1 MNQWFLFFFS
11 SFQWY
16 LAPLLM
22 KVSSLLPV
30 LASIICIVGFLFVG
44 ISYACLSS
52 VVFCAYFPYP
62 SWFLCCEMIWNEMWS
77 ILFPFSNVL
86 FVFSYFTNPISSKN
100 TSFLPVQ
107 AWCALAC
114 VFVGLCVSLWVSL
127 CLGCGYFLIIVVI
140 ELFFLLNLQQLRGFL
155 LSDLKCK
162 WVLFY
167 LSVLSIQPLG
177 RVIWAEIRL
186 SWRVGEREKT
196 EWFYFCSTFN
206 LKISLLWPLHGLLSS
221 QFLSKAGGSAEKSF
235 PLFENLQAFLITP
248 P

>member
-1 MNQWFLFFFS
+1 
-11 SFQWY
+11 
-16 LAPLLM
+16 M

-107 AWCALAC
+107 AWCALVC
-114 VFVGLCVSLWVSL
+114 VFVGLSLSWLWVFSYHS
-127 CLGCGYFLIIVVI
+127 CNRVV
-140 ELFFLLNLQQLRGFL
+140 LLDE
-155 LSDLKCK
+155 SA
-162 WVLFY
+162 
-167 LSVLSIQPLG
+167 I
-177 RVIWAEIRL
+177 A
-186 SWRVGEREKT
+186 SW
-196 EWFYFCSTFN
+196 
-206 LKISLLWPLHGLLSS
+206 ISS
-221 QFLSKAGGSAEKSF
+221 E
-235 PLFENLQAFLITP
+235 
-248 P
+248 